1 MFLLSLILFVG
12 GIALFGVAF
21 MPFITVGYI
30 SAIVFALGIVAV
42 CLAMALPIHAR
53 SGAKFQR

>member
-12 GIALFGVAF
+12 GLALFGVAF

-42 CLAMALPIHAR
+42 SLAMALPIHAK

>member
-1 MFLLSLILFVG
+1 MFLLSIILFVG

-21 MPFITVGYI
+21 MPFITVGFVH
-30 SAIVFALGIVAV
+30 ALVFALGIVAV

-53 SGAKFQR
+53 SGAKHQR

>member
-1 MFLLSLILFVG
+1 MFVISLLLFVV

-21 MPFITVGYI
+21 MPFITLP
-30 SAIVFALGIVAV
+30 IVHALVFTAGIIAV

-53 SGAKFQR
+53 SGAKHQR